1 MREYSLLFILIGLFC
16 VFIIYRNVRKNIFSE
31 KESIIWMLGAIL
43 MMVAPFFTKTLNRIS
58 ELAGID
64 YPPSLLFLILFV
76 FTFLLIFRLTQKL
89 HILSEQLKEISQI
102 GAINT
107 KRIADLEERLD
118 RMTQADDRRSL
129 LKGEA
134 EAR

>member
-31 KESIIWMLGAIL
+31 KESIIWMIGALLI
-43 MMVAPFFTKTLNRIS
+43 MVAPFFTNTLNRVS
-58 ELAGID
+58 ELAGIN

-89 HILSEQLKEISQI
+89 HILSEQLKELSQI
-102 GAINT
+102 GAINA
-107 KRIADLEERLD
+107 KRISDVEARLD
-118 RMTQADDRRSL
+118 QVQEKRDRQSL
-129 LKGEA
+129 L
-134 EAR
+134 

>member
-43 MMVAPFFTKTLNRIS
+43 IMVAPFFTNILNRVS

-64 YPPSLLFLILFV
+64 YPPSLLFLVLFV

-89 HILSEQLKEISQI
+89 HVLSEQLKEISQI
-102 GAINT
+102 EAINT
-107 KRIADLEERLD
+107 KRIADLEARLD
-118 RMTQADDRRSL
+118 RMTESEDRRSL
-129 LKGEA
+129 L
-134 EAR
+134 

>member
-16 VFIIYRNVRKNIFSE
+16 VFIIYRYVRKNIFSE

-43 MMVAPFFTKTLNRIS
+43 IMVAPFFTNTLNRIS

-76 FTFLLIFRLTQKL
+76 FTFLLIFKLTQKL
-89 HILSEQLKEISQI
+89 HVLSEQLKEISQI
-102 GAINT
+102 GAIHT
-107 KRIADLEERLD
+107 KRISDLEARLD
-118 RMTQADDRRSL
+118 QITEADDRRSL
-129 LKGEA
+129 F
-134 EAR
+134 

>member
-43 MMVAPFFTKTLNRIS
+43 IMVAPFFTNTLNRIS
-58 ELAGID
+58 EMAGID

-89 HILSEQLKEISQI
+89 HVLSEQLKEISQI
-102 GAINT
+102 GAINA
-107 KRIADLEERLD
+107 KRISDLESRLD
-118 RMTQADDRRSL
+118 RLTKADDERSL
-129 LKGEA
+129 L
-134 EAR
+134 